1 MEIYHP
7 RDDELLR
14 EMRRV
19 RRENKRRR
27 LLWWVL
33 AILVLCALFG
43 WMMLNRLYVPVIM
56 KGPAM
61 GDSLPDGTLVLVH
74 RCDGQECRT
83 GDIVLYETEDG
94 YQLKR
99 AIARGGDRIVLNPYG
114 ETRINGSNADWD
126 YLTGRHEDAGVTARR
141 LTVPEGE
148 LFVQGD
154 LLSLSTDSRDKEY
167 GTIPEEKVI
176 GKVGFVLWPISRIGS
191 PVTAPMTEP
200 AEESGTQQEVGE

>member
-27 LLWWVL
+27 LLWWAL
-33 AILVLCALFG
+33 AILVVCAVFG

-61 GDSLPDGTLVLVH
+61 GDTLPDGTLVLVR
-74 RCDGQECRT
+74 RCGGQECRT
-83 GDIVLYETEDG
+83 GDIILFETENG
-94 YQLKR
+94 YQMKR
-99 AIARGGDRIVLNPYG
+99 SIAVAGDRIVLNPYG
-114 ETRINGSNADWD
+114 ETRINGYDADGD

-154 LLSLSTDSRDKEY
+154 LLSLSTDSRDREY
-167 GTIPEEKVI
+167 GNVPEDKVI
-176 GKVGFVLWPISRIGS
+176 GKAEFVLWPVSRIGS
-191 PVTAPMTEP
+191 PVTESVSEMTEE
-200 AEESGTQQEVGE
+200 ADAQQEVGE

>member
-19 RRENKRRR
+19 RRENGRRR

-33 AILVLCALFG
+33 AILVFCALFG
-43 WMMLNRLYVPVIM
+43 WLMLNRLYVPVIM

-61 GDSLPDGTLVLVH
+61 GDTLPEGSLALVR
-74 RCDGQECRT
+74 RCGGQECRA
-83 GDIVLYETEDG
+83 GDIVLFETEDG
-94 YQLKR
+94 YQMKR

-114 ETRINGSNADWD
+114 ETRINGSDADGN

-148 LFVQGD
+148 VFVQGD
-154 LLSLSTDSRDKEY
+154 LLSLSVDSREREY
-167 GTIPEEKVI
+167 GTVPEDKII
-176 GKVGFVLWPISRIGS
+176 GKIDIILWPVSRIGR
-191 PVTAPMTEP
+191 PVTDEP
-200 AEESGTQQEVGE
+200 AEETAGQQEVGE

>member
-19 RRENKRRR
+19 RRENGRRR

-33 AILVLCALFG
+33 AILVFCALFG
-43 WMMLNRLYVPVIM
+43 WMMLNRLYVPAIM

-61 GDSLPDGTLVLVH
+61 GDTLPEGSLVLVR
-74 RCDGQECRT
+74 RCGGQDCRA
-83 GDIVLYETEDG
+83 GDIILFETEDG
-94 YQLKR
+94 YQMKR
-99 AIARGGDRIVLNPYG
+99 AIAKGGDRIVLNPYG
-114 ETRINGSNADWD
+114 ETRINGSDADWN

-154 LLSLSTDSRDKEY
+154 LLSLSADSRDREY
-167 GTIPEEKVI
+167 GTVPEDKVI
-176 GKVGFVLWPISRIGS
+176 GKIDIVLWPVSRIGR
-191 PVTAPMTEP
+191 PVLPEPTEE
-200 AEESGTQQEVGE
+200 AETQQGVGE

>member
-19 RRENKRRR
+19 RREDKRRR

-33 AILVLCALFG
+33 AILVVCVIFG

-56 KGPAM
+56 KGPSM
-61 GDSLPDGTLVLVH
+61 GDTLPDGTLVLVR
-74 RCDGQECRT
+74 RCGGRECRT
-83 GDIVLYETEDG
+83 GDIILFETENG
-94 YQLKR
+94 YQMKR
-99 AIARGGDRIVLNPYG
+99 VIAGAGDRIVLNPYG
-114 ETRINGSNADWD
+114 ETRINGNDADGD

-154 LLSLSTDSRDKEY
+154 LLSLSTDSRDRKY
-167 GTIPEEKVI
+167 GNIPEDKVI
-176 GKVGFVLWPISRIGS
+176 GKAEFVLWPVSRIGS
-191 PVTAPMTEP
+191 PVTGTVPEA
-200 AEESGTQQEVGE
+200 ADESDTQQEVGE

>member
-43 WMMLNRLYVPVIM
+43 WMMLNRLYVPVIIQ
-56 KGPAM
+56 GPAM
-61 GDSLPDGTLVLVH
+61 GDTLPEGSLVLVK
-74 RCDGQECRT
+74 RCSGQECRT
-83 GDIVLYETEDG
+83 GDIVLFETEDG
-94 YQLKR
+94 YQMKR

-114 ETRINGSNADWD
+114 ETRINGTDAGGD
-126 YLTGRHEDAGVTARR
+126 YLTGRHEDAGITARR

-154 LLSLSTDSRDKEY
+154 FLSLSVDSRDRDY
-167 GTIPEEKVI
+167 GTVPEDKVI
-176 GKVGFVLWPISRIGS
+176 GKADFVLWPVSRIGY
-191 PVTAPMTEP
+191 PVPETETEP
-200 AEESGTQQEVGE
+200 AEGADIQQEVGE

>member
-1 MEIYHP
+1 MEGYTP
-7 RDDELLR
+7 EDRELLR

-19 RRENKRRR
+19 RRENKRKR

-33 AILVLCALFG
+33 AILVFCALSG
-43 WMMLNRLYVPVIM
+43 WLTLNRLYVPVIM
-56 KGPAM
+56 RGPAM
-61 GDSLPDGTLVLVH
+61 GDTLPDGTLVLVR
-74 RCDGQECRT
+74 RCSGKECRA

-99 AIARGGDRIVLNPYG
+99 AVALGGDRIVLNPYG
-114 ETRINGSNADWD
+114 AIRINGSDIDWD

-154 LLSLSTDSRDKEY
+154 LLSLSVDSRDREY
-167 GTIPEEKVI
+167 GTVQEDRLI
-176 GKVGFVLWPISRIGS
+176 GKAEFVLWPVSRIGR
-191 PVTAPMTEP
+191 PVSDPVPGQGEGTDTE
-200 AEESGTQQEVGE
+200 QEVGE